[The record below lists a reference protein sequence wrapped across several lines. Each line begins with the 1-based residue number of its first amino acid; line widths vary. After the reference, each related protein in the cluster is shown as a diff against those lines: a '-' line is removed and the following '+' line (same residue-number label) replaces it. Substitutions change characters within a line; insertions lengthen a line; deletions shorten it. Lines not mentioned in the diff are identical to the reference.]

1 MRTLLILTIIACLC
15 SVLSAKGLKAEDLME
30 GSLDSKE
37 YADAKEEEKDE
48 DDNTDFTERDN
59 LLESILK
66 ETTTPRNSFKYTHKN
81 VGVKFPRLAVIRGNT
96 FQISNNDVS
105 SSSKLFENN

>member
-1 MRTLLILTIIACLC
+1 
-15 SVLSAKGLKAEDLME
+15 ME

-37 YADAKEEEKDE
+37 YADVENAKDDKKDE

-81 VGVKFPRLAVIRGNT
+81 VGVKFPRFAIIRGNT